1 MSVVITVSLIRGLG
15 TGLFRGTTSVW
26 GGGMS
31 TGNKG
36 ALAGSGMLRVTWM
49 DGQEDRK
56 HVGINC
62 IDLYRVND
70 KNPWIKGFRY

>member
-1 MSVVITVSLIRGLG
+1 
-15 TGLFRGTTSVW
+15 
-26 GGGMS
+26 MS